1 MSFISLDGN
10 AMEPDLQEP
19 FNGKSPEAHKVQTS
33 SSVWQVFQ
41 TWLHLSQ
48 KLVQDI
54 IFWH

>member
-1 MSFISLDGN
+1 MLFISLDGN
-10 AMEPDLQEP
+10 AMEADLQEP
-19 FNGKSPEAHKVQTS
+19 FKGKSPEAHKVQTS

-41 TWLHLSQ
+41 TWFHLSQ